1 MCCWT
6 CGQWLSSFEGSTR
19 NSLIRSLESELLSR
33 GLSFAR
39 QFLHNNTFYEYA
51 YYLSIFLNMLIIFLF
66 ITVLYRKRP
75 VLFKRNRPHFV
86 LDNNGDVR
94 DSMFSYF

>member
-66 ITVLYRKRP
+66 ITVLYTGNVQCYSNEIDP
-75 VLFKRNRPHFV
+75 ILY
-86 LDNNGDVR
+86 LIT
-94 DSMFSYF
+94 MEM